1 MRKFKHIIIIIS
13 LFVAFSALNITN
25 SAMTNAC
32 RCRPNHKP
40 KLSEGHVIPSEG
52 DQTTLFTYS
61 VNYKDKDND
70 KPVFIYVI
78 INWRFYRMQKQ
89 DPSDN
94 DYTDGCIYTYSRYL
108 EPGNYRYF
116 FLCYDGHRL
125 AWTCI
130 KCGPTVFCNDSPI
143 LCDGKVAPELGE
155 KSIDVFNFSVNYID
169 ENNDAPEFLNI
180 TLDGTNHT
188 MTKADPCDCN
198 YEDGCIYYYTT
209 TLDEIGIHQFRFYTS
224 DGHFWTFTET
234 FEGPTVQ
241 DTITPDLTCLSPL
254 NTTYTSGIID
264 INVSSTAIDVDR
276 FWYTLYDISSD
287 QWIGYP
293 NGTVIEG
300 GHATVD
306 LETGF
311 YKTNVFVNDTAGN
324 INSTVIYFTIANAPI
339 LSDGQ
344 VSPSSGERWLTLFNF
359 TVIYT
364 DEDNNPPTFLN
375 ITLDG
380 VNHTMIKADPFDCNY
395 EDGCIYYYA
404 TVLEDVGIHY
414 FKFYTSDGIYWIF
427 SETFFDPTVQ
437 DSIAP
442 DLICSSP
449 LNITYTSG
457 NIDIM
462 VSSSAIDVDLFWYTL
477 YDISKDQWI
486 GYPNGTV
493 IEGGHAIINLGT
505 GFYLINVFVN
515 DTIGNVNSTAI
526 YFTVANPPILS
537 DGQVSPSMGERW
549 LTLFNFTVIYTDE
562 DNNPPTFLNIS
573 LDGTNYTMIKVDPL
587 DCNYEDGCIY
597 YYTTLLEEV
606 GIYEFRFY
614 TSDGIYWSFSDLI
627 CGPAV
632 QDTIAPDLN
641 CLSPLNITYTSG
653 IIDINVLSTAID
665 VDNFFY
671 TLYDITNEQ
680 WIGSQD
686 GIIIIGGHAT
696 VQLGTGYYLITT
708 FVNDTAG
715 NVNSTAIYFTVA
727 NPPILFDGQVS
738 PSMGERWLTLFNFT
752 VTYTD
757 EDNSPPTFL
766 NISLDGVNFTMI
778 KVDLEDNNYED
789 GCIYYYITTLEEIG
803 IHQFSFYTS
812 DGTYSTFTDIYDC
825 PTVQDTTPPDIII
838 ISPLDTTYSTGSIL
852 INVSSNALDV
862 DSYWYLLYGLLNG
875 GLMVDPNGVIIEDG
889 LATLNLE
896 DGYYLITIFA
906 NDTEGNINEVSV
918 YFTVAIDAP
927 IITPPLF
934 WMLVGIGSTIGA
946 GAVVSIVV
954 IKRRKSKAQ
963 KYHHDKIFK
972 KQKGGLSIF
981 QDNLNKL
988 EKDLEEKLGGLEA
1001 PPSPPPKRDLNMK
1014 KSKETDLPEEL

>member
-40 KLSEGHVIPSEG
+40 ILSDGHVTPSEG
-52 DQTTLFTYS
+52 DQTILFTYS

-116 FLCYDGHRL
+116 FVCYDGHRL

-130 KCGPTVFCNDSPI
+130 KCGPTVYCNDPPI
-143 LCDGKVAPELGE
+143 LCDGKVAPEVGE

-311 YKTNVFVNDTAGN
+311 YKINVSVNDTAGN

-339 LSDGQ
+339 LSDCQ

-364 DEDNNPPTFLN
+364 DEDNNSPTFLN

-380 VNHTMIKADPFDCNY
+380 VNYTMIKADPLDCNY

-414 FKFYTSDGIYWIF
+414 FKFYTSDGIYWTF
-427 SETFFDPTVQ
+427 TETFEGPTVQ
-437 DSIAP
+437 DTITP
-442 DLICSSP
+442 DLTCLSP
-449 LNITYTSG
+449 LNTTYTSG
-457 NIDIM
+457 NIDII

-515 DTIGNVNSTAI
+515 DTVGNVNSTAI
-526 YFTVANPPILS
+526 YFTIANPPILS
-537 DGQVSPSMGERW
+537 DGQVSPWMGERW
-549 LTLFNFTVIYTDE
+549 LTLFNFTVI
-562 DNNPPTFLNIS
+562 
-573 LDGTNYTMIKVDPL
+573 
-587 DCNYEDGCIY
+587 
-597 YYTTLLEEV
+597 
-606 GIYEFRFY
+606 
-614 TSDGIYWSFSDLI
+614 
-627 CGPAV
+627 
-632 QDTIAPDLN
+632 
-641 CLSPLNITYTSG
+641 
-653 IIDINVLSTAID
+653 
-665 VDNFFY
+665 
-671 TLYDITNEQ
+671 
-680 WIGSQD
+680 
-686 GIIIIGGHAT
+686 
-696 VQLGTGYYLITT
+696 
-708 FVNDTAG
+708 
-715 NVNSTAIYFTVA
+715 
-727 NPPILFDGQVS
+727 
-738 PSMGERWLTLFNFT
+738 
-752 VTYTD
+752 YTD

-778 KVDLEDNNYED
+778 KADLEDNNYED

-812 DGTYSTFTDIYDC
+812 DGTYSIFTDTYDG

-946 GAVVSIVV
+946 GAVVSVVV

-1001 PPSPPPKRDLNMK
+1001 PSSPPPK
-1014 KSKETDLPEEL
+1014 ET